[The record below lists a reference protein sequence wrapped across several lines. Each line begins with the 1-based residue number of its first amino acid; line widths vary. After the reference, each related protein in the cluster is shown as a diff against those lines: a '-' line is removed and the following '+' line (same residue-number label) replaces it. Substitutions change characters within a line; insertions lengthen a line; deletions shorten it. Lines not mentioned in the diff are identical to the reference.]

1 MATEA
6 PTRTHCPNCGAKLK
20 RPDLSLCAYCAMPL
34 NMGGKTDA
42 PRDETLQRL
51 QRMREHA
58 NFPAAQAY
66 RPIDPRL
73 EARIANIRNRAGVTA
88 LTGLLLTLVILG
100 AQFVGDGIDTASPLT
115 WIGPAIL
122 AGAALVVASAKL
134 LAGSGDQRPL
144 LVRPA
149 IVVERRSETSEH
161 GIYSAQTL
169 YYFTLRF
176 EDGSEGEF
184 SWPGQGMANEPMVNG
199 QVGVAYTRG
208 EDLISYRKL
217 T

>member
-34 NMGGKTDA
+34 NMGGKSDA

-66 RPIDPRL
+66 SPLDPRW
-73 EARIANIRNRAGVTA
+73 EARVTLIRNRGGLVAVV
-88 LTGLLLTLVILG
+88 GLLVALVVFG
-100 AQFVGDGIDTASPLT
+100 AQFVGQGIRWESVWT
-115 WIGPAIL
+115 WVGPAVFAI
-122 AGAALVVASAKL
+122 GALVVMAAKL
-134 LAGSGDQRPL
+134 FAGGQDRRAL

-149 IVVERRSETSEH
+149 IVMERRSEISQK
-161 GIYSAQTL
+161 GMYGAQTM
-169 YYFTLRF
+169 YFFTLRF
-176 EDGSEGEF
+176 DDGSEGEF
-184 SWPGQGMANEPMVNG
+184 RWPGQGLSNEPMVNG

-208 EDLISYRKL
+208 EDLVSYRKL

>member
-1 MATEA
+1 
-6 PTRTHCPNCGAKLK
+6 
-20 RPDLSLCAYCAMPL
+20 
-34 NMGGKTDA
+34 
-42 PRDETLQRL
+42 
-51 QRMREHA
+51 MREHA
-58 NFPAAQAY
+58 NFPAAQAF

-73 EARIANIRNRAGVTA
+73 EARIATIRNRAGVTA

-100 AQFVGDGIDTASPLT
+100 AQFVGDGIDSASLIT

-122 AGAALVVASAKL
+122 AGGALVVVSAKL

-176 EDGSEGEF
+176 DDGSEGEF
-184 SWPGQGMANEPMVNG
+184 RWPGQGMANEPMVNG

-208 EDLISYRKL
+208 EDLVSYRKL